1 MIKGIHVRIENQEEL
16 DALFEFVARK
26 GNNKAFQEAFPRAAN
41 ALLESAQ
48 MIQGAWKN
56 YVMGYSSTDFPRLG
70 IRDIPTPSSELASTI
85 EISPNEPGAFAYT
98 VYSDNPAMVELQN
111 GKTETIDMKAPGSPW
126 LNGKKSRLNKKDGSP
141 YLIVP
146 FGWGTKGKTGGSA
159 HFRNVVPS
167 GIQRMLRSRE
177 ISKSLRSTHFE
188 PNAKGEQIE
197 RPEYNWGGRISPEEA
212 ETHGDKRMAGMIRM
226 WDSSYSNRTVGNY
239 FTFRVISAKAAAEK
253 WIQHRKIDARDM
265 IGALKREYEARIQER
280 ITNAFAEDCEAGL

>member
-16 DALFEFVARK
+16 DALFEFAARK

-70 IRDIPTPSSELASTI
+70 IRDIPAPSSELASTI
-85 EISPNEPGAFAYT
+85 EISPNEPGAFEYT
-98 VYSDNPAMVELQN
+98 VYSDSPAMVELQN

-146 FGWGTKGKTGGSA
+146 FGWGTSGKTGGSA

-177 ISKSLRSTHFE
+177 ISKSLL
-188 PNAKGEQIE
+188 
-197 RPEYNWGGRISPEEA
+197 
-212 ETHGDKRMAGMIRM
+212 D
-226 WDSSYSNRTVGNY
+226 
-239 FTFRVISAKAAAEK
+239 TF
-253 WIQHRKIDARDM
+253 
-265 IGALKREYEARIQER
+265 
-280 ITNAFAEDCEAGL
+280 